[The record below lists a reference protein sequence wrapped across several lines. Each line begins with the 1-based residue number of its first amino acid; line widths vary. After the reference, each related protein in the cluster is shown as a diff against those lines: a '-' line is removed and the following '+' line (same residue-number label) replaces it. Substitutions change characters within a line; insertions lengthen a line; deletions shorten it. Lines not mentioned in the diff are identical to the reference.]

1 MATAFVNALHM
12 LSPHYW
18 RAPGRATEA
27 CSENITESKELA
39 RPRRYKRKEHS
50 QERLPRHQGL
60 LAFDCDG
67 YGVAA
72 A

>member
-1 MATAFVNALHM
+1 MPTAFVNALHM
-12 LSPHYW
+12 LRPHYW

-39 RPRRYKRKEHS
+39 KPRRYKSKEW
-50 QERLPRHQGL
+50 LPCHKGL
-60 LAFDCDG
+60 LAFDRDG